1 MKTEATAVACK
12 RTGPASTYNDNTDST
27 SVEGPANAGSGD
39 GLRDDARGGRRLSD
53 QVGAAD
59 VLAGPVSTE
68 PGSDSTSRQIRLLAD
83 LPVSAVPYGVLRE
96 LAQAQVRRGC
106 RRWGFDWDAFVADCP
121 EWGITE
127 VVHRRAVQQERDRG
141 RDCRPT
147 DIPTDTVLSA
157 VRGVIDEWTREP
169 TLRPTDDDFRQEQSR
184 RGEKGR
190 ELQQKLAGRRG
201 IQVLALVAEGVC
213 NNAEIGRRLGIDRS
227 TVSRIRRKADA
238 ASPAALQE
246 TGDAPAVSS
255 PFPAPELP
263 PVERWPIVQFTN
275 WTGVHLDD
283 DDARWLADMGR
294 CYEAEGLESELIDA
308 IRASAGAVRDPWAYL
323 QRCVVNRGDSWT
335 VTPQLL
341 ADVLTWAGQ
350 KSLEYALTAI
360 GGGFIKRPL
369 PYLRRTLQDGVSRGK
384 RSSGRPESP
393 VAMAVSLA
401 RQCAPELVIVD
412 ADEAI
417 AAEDAGKRVGY
428 VESVRR
434 RFGRLPWELERVGE
448 TAADDTATALDR
460 CIGLKGLRGY
470 DLNSKNLNYKNS
482 ESSPGTVKADA
493 TRAPCEETDL
503 ARTVGR
509 ADQPATRLVAA
520 YRRILG
526 PSPWELEKLEQPLET
541 GALPDPDEM
550 RRLESHGEARK
561 LVQAANCPLAA
572 GKGPS
577 GFRTRSLPTSAGDF
591 VGSWHG
597 VGRRCPGG
605 VQPVAT
611 ATGCTPIGARWN
623 VPAIGH
629 RRRCPGPPSR
639 YSRGRPAALR
649 REPEVSPWRVRGAS
663 DSTG

>member
-12 RTGPASTYNDNTDST
+12 RTGPASTYNDNTYST

-96 LAQAQVRRGC
+96 LAQAQVRREC

-141 RDCRPT
+141 LDCRPT
-147 DIPTDTVLSA
+147 DITTDTVLSA
-157 VRGVIDEWTREP
+157 VRGVIDEWIREP
-169 TLRPTDDDFRQEQSR
+169 TLRPTDDDFRQEQCR

-238 ASPAALQE
+238 TSVAGLQE

-255 PFPAPELP
+255 PFPAPEIP

-275 WTGVHLDD
+275 WTGVHLDA

-294 CYEAEGLESELIDA
+294 CYEAEGRESELLDA

-323 QRCVVNRGDSWT
+323 QSCVANRDDAWT

-341 ADVLTWAGQ
+341 ADVLTWSGQ

-360 GGGFIKRPL
+360 GVGYVKRPL
-369 PYLRRTLQDGVSRGK
+369 PYLRRTLQCAVSGGK
-384 RSSGRPESP
+384 RSSRRPERS
-393 VAMAVSLA
+393 VAMAVGMA
-401 RQCAPELVIVD
+401 RQWAPEMVIVD
-412 ADEAI
+412 DDEAI
-417 AAEDAGKRVGY
+417 AAEDAVKRVGY
-428 VESVRR
+428 IESVRR
-434 RFGRLPWELERVGE
+434 RCGRLPWEPERVGE
-448 TAADDTATALDR
+448 TAAAVSSAALDR
-460 CIGLKGLRGY
+460 CIGLKGSRGD

-503 ARTVGR
+503 ARTVGC

-520 YRRILG
+520 YRPILG
-526 PSPWELEKLEQPLET
+526 PPPCELGKLEQSLET
-541 GALPDPDEM
+541 GALPDPGEM
-550 RRLESHGEARK
+550 RRLETHGEARK
-561 LVQAANCPLAA
+561 LVQAAIAPLLREKDPPVLEHGLCRHPLATLLVA
-572 GKGPS
+572 GMV
-577 GFRTRSLPTSAGDF
+577 LDDVVQVECA
-591 VGSWHG
+591 VG
-597 VGRRCPGG
+597 C
-605 VQPVAT
+605 
-611 ATGCTPIGARWN
+611 
-623 VPAIGH
+623 GH
-629 RRRCPGPPSR
+629 RLYSDRGALECPCHWPSAKV
-639 YSRGRPAALR
+639 SRAAL
-649 REPEVSPWRVRGAS
+649 AL
-663 DSTG
+663 

>member
-96 LAQAQVRRGC
+96 LAQAQVRREC
-106 RRWGFDWDAFVADCP
+106 RRWGFDWDTFVADCP

-127 VVHRRAVQQERDRG
+127 VVHRRAVQQERNRG

-147 DIPTDTVLSA
+147 DIPTGTVLCA
-157 VRGVIDEWTREP
+157 VCDVIAEWTREP
-169 TLRPTDDDFRQEQSR
+169 TLRPTDDDFRQEQAR

-190 ELQQKLAGRRG
+190 ETQQKHAGRREA
-201 IQVLALVAEGVC
+201 QVLALVTDGVC
-213 NNAEIGRRLGIDRS
+213 NNANIGRLLGIDRS

-238 ASPAALQE
+238 TLFTALQE
-246 TGDAPAVSS
+246 TRDASTVSPS
-255 PFPAPELP
+255 FPVPEIP
-263 PVERWPIVQFTN
+263 PTERWPIVQFTN
-275 WTGVHLDD
+275 WTGVYLDD

-384 RSSGRPESP
+384 RSSGRPESS

-412 ADEAI
+412 AGEAI
-417 AAEDAGKRVGY
+417 GAEDAGKRVGY
-428 VESVRR
+428 VESFRQ
-434 RFGRLPWELERVGE
+434 RFGRSPWDPEPVREIAAELE
-448 TAADDTATALDR
+448 TADVPNR
-460 CIGLKGLRGY
+460 CIGLKGLRGN
-470 DLNSKNLNYKNS
+470 DFNSKHLDYKNL

-493 TRAPCEETDL
+493 TPARCEELEVERRATSPEKPDERQVVASGGALGPPPCE
-503 ARTVGR
+503 R
-509 ADQPATRLVAA
+509 
-520 YRRILG
+520 
-526 PSPWELEKLEQPLET
+526 EKLEHRLKT
-541 GALPDPDEM
+541 GCLPAFDEI
-550 RRLESHGEARK
+550 RGAESRAEARK
-561 LVQAANCPLAA
+561 LVQTAIAPLPREKDHPVLEHGRCRHPLASLLASAMVLDDAVMVDCA
-572 GKGPS
+572 GGCGHLLYSDRGPLECPCHWPPAKATWVA
-577 GFRTRSLPTSAGDF
+577 RALERS
-591 VGSWHG
+591 
-597 VGRRCPGG
+597 
-605 VQPVAT
+605 
-611 ATGCTPIGARWN
+611 
-623 VPAIGH
+623 
-629 RRRCPGPPSR
+629 
-639 YSRGRPAALR
+639 
-649 REPEVSPWRVRGAS
+649 
-663 DSTG
+663 